1 MGGHERASYDGP
13 DLDTDTPTSD
23 GTGPASGAGEPSAP
37 STRSAW
43 LTIPNLLSLGRLAL
57 TPLLV
62 WLIIDGE
69 KNWWAAA
76 LFAVMAVTDYFD
88 GYIARRTNTVTDLG
102 TTLDPVSDRVL
113 ALAAGI
119 AMIASG
125 ILPAWLGIPV
135 ILRDLVLSV
144 AFLALARRG
153 FGKPKVR
160 RVGKTATFALLTA
173 MPWLVLGEEL
183 DFMRNLGL
191 AVFAVGAVLYYVA
204 FFRYYQDVQHFL
216 KQERRPF
223 TT

>member
-1 MGGHERASYDGP
+1 
-13 DLDTDTPTSD
+13 LDTDIPTSGDDPGPPD
-23 GTGPASGAGEPSAP
+23 GAAASEAGPGGP
-37 STRSAW
+37 SAW

-57 TPLLV
+57 TPVLV
-62 WLIIDGE
+62 WMILSPDRA
-69 KNWWAAA
+69 WAAGV
-76 LFAVMAVTDYFD
+76 LFGVMAATDYLD
-88 GYIARRTNTVTDLG
+88 GYIARATNTVTDLG

-119 AMIASG
+119 AMISSG

-135 ILRDLVLSV
+135 ILRDVVLSI

-173 MPWLVLGEEL
+173 MPALVLGQEIEIL
-183 DFMRNLGL
+183 RTAGL
-191 AVFAVGAVLYYVA
+191 VVFAVGGVLYFVA

-216 KQERRPF
+216 AKERAPF
-223 TT
+223 TS